1 MKNKIL
7 LSLGIFILINNFSF
21 FELKSQIINVIVVK
35 VGNSLITSIDI
46 ENEIITNLLINKQ
59 EITQENINNNKKYSI
74 KNLIKKLIK
83 KNEIN
88 KYEIK
93 KYSKDDLQ
101 NYINSVAKKFNTNTI
116 GLKEIFIKSGVSYD
130 SFVEKYE
137 TELLWNTLIFH
148 IYKNQININMIDVE
162 NEIEK
167 IKINKNEIEIE
178 KIKED
183 ILLKKKQEKLNL
195 FSRSHYS
202 NLENTIPINFQ

>member
-59 EITQENINNNKKYSI
+59 EITQENINNNKNYSI

-130 SFVEKYE
+130 SFVERHE
-137 TELLWNTLIFH
+137 TKLLWNTLIFH

>member
-7 LSLGIFILINNFSF
+7 LSLGVLILINNFSF
-21 FELKSQIINVIVVK
+21 FELKSQIENVIVIK

-46 ENEIITNLLINKQ
+46 KNEIMTNLLINKQ
-59 EITQENINNNKKYSI
+59 EITQENINNNKGYSI
-74 KNLIKKLIK
+74 QNLIKKLVK

-101 NYINSVAKKFNTNTI
+101 NYINSIAKTFNTNTI

-130 SFVEKYE
+130 SFVERHE
-137 TELLWNTLIFH
+137 TELLWNTLIFQ
-148 IYKNQININMIDVE
+148 IYKNQININIIDVE